1 MVWSHV
7 DKSDLVTNGFTPNVS
22 LSTGGNST
30 PTRDSE
36 VVKSTIGLIETTMR
50 RMGSVGTSSQSSQG
64 DHSHPE
70 THNNGESILQ
80 GYGILFIAILLT
92 LALLTK
98 PILDHWK
105 CLSCVPISTYWI
117 FLGFL
122 SAVFF
127 IGKEDETLFNVESM
141 AIYYVLLPPIL
152 LKSGYLLEKSLYCS
166 THVTMIFALS
176 LLGLLLSSVFVAKVL
191 HLLAVSGVVS
201 ITADPF
207 QCFMIGMM
215 LSSTDSVAIT
225 SLLSSPQH
233 PFVSIRPKM
242 RRIILGEGI
251 LNEIVAIM
259 FFMAVSGIGEIPS
272 SSSIFGVIYNA
283 WFGSFGIGVSTSIL
297 AGAAG
302 AVIGLMTS
310 VVSAQARFLK
320 KYPTLE
326 LMVTFVTL
334 TASYFLGGSNYG
346 SRIVAVYSCQL
357 VLLRYHCFNISKASR
372 ATLEITSSLAGQIAE
387 AAVYLLVVP
396 FIAIAVVLCVVSRG
410 IATFMQQQHSSS
422 SYGFMKD
429 WLALQF
435 SIVIVN
441 EERYAGAT
449 KALPRAL
456 SNKEVLMTTILAIVL
471 ITTALCVLC
480 GMATLP
486 KDSQARDNSFDSS
499 FTKKTIAKLCDDL
512 GGADGGG
519 GGKGHVSSKPT
530 RATSFLD
537 SDFMAA
543 AAAVRDEGLHGKD
556 TVGDVSDK

>member
-297 AGAAG
+297 AGA
-302 AVIGLMTS
+302 VIGLMTS

-387 AAVYLLVVP
+387 AAVYLLVGFVLSRAFVNNNGHTPKLDVP

-410 IATFMQQQHSSS
+410 IATFM
-422 SYGFMKD
+422 
-429 WLALQF
+429 
-435 SIVIVN
+435 V
-441 EERYAGAT
+441 E
-449 KALPRAL
+449 
-456 SNKEVLMTTILAIVL
+456 
-471 ITTALCVLC
+471 
-480 GMATLP
+480 
-486 KDSQARDNSFDSS
+486 
-499 FTKKTIAKLCDDL
+499 
-512 GGADGGG
+512 
-519 GGKGHVSSKPT
+519 
-530 RATSFLD
+530 ATS
-537 SDFMAA
+537 SI
-543 AAAVRDEGLHGKD
+543 RI
-556 TVGDVSDK
+556 SRSSQR